1 MNIIEQAKLAKKA
14 SKQISLLPITI
25 RNGIL
30 TSFAQSLITNSNK
43 IIEANELDIK
53 EARDNN
59 MSEALID
66 RLYLDTKR
74 IVSISYGILDIAKL
88 EDPLNIVLEEKE
100 LASGIHLKKIT
111 SPMGLIAIIYE
122 SRPNV
127 TADCA
132 ALCFKAGS
140 ACLLKGGKESYNSSK
155 AIVDLFQE
163 VLEKHSLSKEIV
175 SLANKPTREE
185 TTKLMECREYVDL
198 LIPRGGK
205 ALIDNVVMNAKVPV
219 IETGAGICHIYVD
232 EDVDLE
238 MADRI
243 IVNAKCSRPSVCN
256 ALETLLIHK
265 NHTSYINHICDI
277 LEANGVTFYAS
288 EETSKYDSRIK
299 VSDDSCYKT
308 EYNDLMLNIKV
319 VNDIDEAIK
328 HIEEYGTHH
337 SESILS
343 NNKENVERFL
353 NEIDSACLYH
363 NASTRF
369 SDGFEFG
376 LGAEIGIST
385 QKLHARGPMGLK
397 ELTTYRYILYGNG
410 EIR

>member
-1 MNIIEQAKLAKKA
+1 MDIIEQAKLAKAA
-14 SKQISLLPITI
+14 SKQISLLPTNI
-25 RNGIL
+25 RNDIL
-30 TSFAQSLITNSNK
+30 TSFAQSLITNSNR

-53 EARDNN
+53 EARENN

-74 IVSISYGILDIAKL
+74 IENISYGIMDIAKL

-163 VLEKHSLSKEIV
+163 VLEKHSLAKEIV

-185 TTKLMECREYVDL
+185 TAKLMECREYVDL

-205 ALIDNVVMNAKVPV
+205 TLIDSVVMNAKVPV

-232 EDVDLE
+232 EEVDLE
-238 MADRI
+238 MADKI
-243 IVNAKCSRPSVCN
+243 IINAKCSRPSVCN

-265 NHTSYINHICDI
+265 IHADYINHICDV
-277 LEANGVTFYAS
+277 LEDHGVSFYAN

-299 VSDDSCYKT
+299 VSDESCYKT
-308 EYNDLMLNIKV
+308 EYNDLILNIKV
-319 VNDIDEAIK
+319 VADINEAIK

-337 SESILS
+337 SEAILS
-343 NNKENVERFL
+343 SNKENVDRFL